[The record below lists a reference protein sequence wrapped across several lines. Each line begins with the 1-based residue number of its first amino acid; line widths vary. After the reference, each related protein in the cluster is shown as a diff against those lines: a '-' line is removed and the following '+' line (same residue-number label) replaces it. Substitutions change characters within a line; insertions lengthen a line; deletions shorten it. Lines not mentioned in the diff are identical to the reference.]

1 MPKRLSLSQVKTE
14 LIFPGSLTRYTVG
27 ALGNLYEETS
37 ILTLTTRSG
46 SRVGLVIGSVAEI
59 SQNGL
64 ASSSNQLYLLFFYGN
79 GMSLATSSEVLAYFQ
94 LLGLNVLIAEYE
106 GYGMSSGHASE
117 EGCYATAHAA
127 YVYLTETLQVK
138 PAQILVGGWS
148 LGAAVAIDLAYRQ
161 QVAGLLAFSPFTT
174 LVEEAKVVVPWVPQ
188 SLVQWLVQERFDNLG
203 KIRQVTCPIL
213 LAHGTRDS
221 LIPFKMA
228 DKLAQEARASR
239 SVTLLP
245 LDGYDHHDLFEPEN
259 TDLRHGIEDFLF
271 QVRHE
276 VEPH

>member
-14 LIFPGSLTRYTVG
+14 LIFPGSLTKYTVD
-27 ALGNLYEETS
+27 ALGYLYEETS
-37 ILTLTTRSG
+37 ILTTRSG
-46 SRVGLVIGSVAEI
+46 SRVGLVFGPAIVP
-59 SQNGL
+59 SQNGP
-64 ASSSNQLYLLFFYGN
+64 ASISKPLYLLFFYGN

-117 EGCYATAHAA
+117 EGCYASADAA
-127 YVYLTETLQVK
+127 YFYLTETLQVL

-148 LGAAVAIDLAYRQ
+148 LGAAVAIDLACRQ
-161 QVAGLLAFSPFTT
+161 QIAGLLAFSPFTT
-174 LVEEAKVVVPWVPQ
+174 LVEEAKVLLPWVPQ
-188 SLVQWLVQERFDNLG
+188 PLIQWFMQERFDNLS
-203 KIRQVTCPIL
+203 KIRQITCPIL

-221 LIPFKMA
+221 LVPFKMA
-228 DKLAQEARASR
+228 EKLAQEARASH
-239 SVTLLP
+239 SVTFLP
-245 LDGYDHHDLFEPEN
+245 LYGFEHWDLFEAEREE
-259 TDLRHGIEDFLF
+259 LRHGIEDFLF

>member
-14 LIFPGSLTRYTVG
+14 LIFPGSLTKYTVDV
-27 ALGNLYEETS
+27 LGYLYEETS
-37 ILTLTTRSG
+37 ILTTRSG
-46 SRVGLVIGSVAEI
+46 SRVGLVFGPAVVP

-64 ASSSNQLYLLFFYGN
+64 ASISKPLYLLFFYGN

-117 EGCYATAHAA
+117 EGCYASADAA
-127 YVYLTETLQVK
+127 YFYLTETLQVK

-148 LGAAVAIDLAYRQ
+148 LGAAVAIDLACRQ
-161 QVAGLLAFSPFTT
+161 PVAGLLAFSPFTT
-174 LVEEAKVVVPWVPQ
+174 LVEEAKVLLPWVPQ
-188 SLVQWLVQERFDNLG
+188 PLIQWLMQERFDNLR
-203 KIRQVTCPIL
+203 KIRQITCPIL

-221 LIPFKMA
+221 LVPFKMA

-245 LDGYDHHDLFEPEN
+245 LYKYNHHDLFEPEKA
-259 TDLRHGIEDFLF
+259 DLQHGIEDFLF